1 MKDTV
6 RLENKK
12 STLIVGHRGASG
24 VERENTAAAFVAAG
38 NRSYFG
44 AECDVH
50 VTKDGRYIV
59 YHDDRTGRLCDRD
72 VVMEETDFEEL
83 RKLKIKDSGAET
95 FSEVFTMPTLEEYLY
110 ILSRYEKTAVIEL
123 KNRMDIG
130 NIREIT
136 EICAKFMPL
145 NKVIFISFDFDNL
158 VDVRKLLP
166 DQTVQYL
173 VDEMQDG
180 LIEKLAE
187 HKIDLDI
194 QWRALTKEVVEKL
207 HEKGIKVNCWTC
219 DDPLGAANLIDWGVD
234 YITSNVLE

>member
-72 VVMEETDFEEL
+72 VVIEETDFEEL

-166 DQTVQYL
+166 AQTVQYL
-173 VDEMQDG
+173 VDKIDDG
-180 LIEKLAE
+180 LIAKLAE
-187 HKIDLDI
+187 HKMDIDTH
-194 QWRALTKEVVEKL
+194 WSALTKEVVEKL
-207 HEKGIKVNCWTC
+207 HGNGIKINSWTC
-219 DDPLGAANLIDWGVD
+219 DDPNLALKLIDWGVD
-234 YITSNVLE
+234 YLTSNVLE